1 MGPLESPPRI
11 PWDTLTSRL
20 SRTWEQGDHVT
31 VVAPTKHGKTHLALE
46 LAEMSRFVLV
56 LATKRNDPLVAD
68 LQRRGYQVTPDTD
81 GVLWAEREPVTPKV
95 VVWPQFGEKV
105 GARQRIILQQRAL
118 REVLDW
124 ADKTGG
130 WTIVADETMW
140 LHDNLRLEREL
151 SALWYQGRTQRLSLI
166 ALMQRPSRVP
176 RLAFS
181 QATYLFIGKYA
192 DKRDIDALREIS
204 SVIPREV
211 IERGI
216 KSLSKERHEFLFVDT
231 VRDEVAITVAPPR

>member
-1 MGPLESPPRI
+1 MLTRLEAQWKPG
-11 PWDTLTSRL
+11 
-20 SRTWEQGDHVT
+20 EHVT
-31 VVAPTKHGKTHLALE
+31 IVAPSGHGKTHLALE
-46 LAEMSRFVLV
+46 LAELSRYVLV
-56 LATKRNDPLVAD
+56 LATKRNDPLVAQLASD
-68 LQRRGYQVTPDTD
+68 GYLVTPTPD

-95 VVWPQFGEKV
+95 VVWPQFGDEV
-105 GARQRIILQQRAL
+105 GAKQRMLMQAQAL
-118 REVLDW
+118 RDVLDW

-151 SALWYQGRTQRLSLI
+151 SSVWYQGRTQGLSLI

-181 QATYLFIGKYA
+181 QANYLFLGKFA

-204 SVIPREV
+204 SAIPKEL
-211 IERGI
+211 IEQGI
-216 KSLSKERHEFLFVDT
+216 RSLSKPEHEFLFIDT
-231 VRDEVAITVAPPR
+231 VRDELAIVVAPPR